1 MEESARIYVSPTDG
15 LHKRVMRYYKPFL
28 RGEFILLSI
37 LTGSLFFGYAT
48 LIAVY
53 IFSAKV
59 PPAAGAIAYILIL
72 VPLGFRFVRYKLL
85 MFYSDFALMVVLIV
99 DFLLNVIVL
108 IIQYSTTGFIP
119 LFVTLIIVAAG
130 LLLNVA
136 FTFYSFMDVLALHIR
151 LTKKEYVVAEGVVIF
166 KSVKTEGGYRA
177 HWNNYTVDVKSRGD
191 HIIPVEHILRRQYK
205 ECSVASSVL
214 LIIPEPVETQLSSSI
229 RLAVEPFG
237 QDNQAE

>member
-1 MEESARIYVSPTDG
+1 MEVTALLYANPTKS

-37 LTGSLFFGYAT
+37 LTGSLFLGYAT

-136 FTFYSFMDVLALHIR
+136 FTLYSFMDVLALHIR

-177 HWNNYTVDVKSRGD
+177 HWNNYTVDVKSRGG